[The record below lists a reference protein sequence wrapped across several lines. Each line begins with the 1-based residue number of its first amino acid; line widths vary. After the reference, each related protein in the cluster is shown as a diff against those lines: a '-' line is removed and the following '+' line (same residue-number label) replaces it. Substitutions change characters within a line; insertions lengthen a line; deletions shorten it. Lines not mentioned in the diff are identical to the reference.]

1 MNDQI
6 RVREVRLVGPDGN
19 QLGIKPIQEALT
31 MSRALDMDLVEV
43 APMARPPVA
52 KIMDYGKFKF
62 DQAQRTKESKRK
74 ASATQIKEMKYRP
87 KIGVGDFDT
96 KTRQVGK
103 FLAEGHKVKV
113 TIMFRGREIFHPE
126 LGQEILERVIEGVKD
141 VGKVETFP
149 KLDGRNML
157 MVLVPEKRPVPKGQ
171 SGGSHSSHSSSSH
184 PNGDQLHGAGSNGVR
199 SDTVASARTGSTD
212 DGSTVRGPNS
222 AATDVSVDGGA
233 SARATN
239 GGTDGTPS
247 TEAGAVSTTA
257 LVPDANAVD
266 EAATP

>member
-1 MNDQI
+1 
-6 RVREVRLVGPDGN
+6 
-19 QLGIKPIQEALT
+19 

-126 LGQEILERVIEGVKD
+126 LGQEILERVIEGVKE
-141 VGKVETFP
+141 VGRVETFP

-157 MVLVPEKRPVPKGQ
+157 MVLVPEKRPAGKAQAGALDGAPGRSASPNGTAHNAAGTNAAGTNAAGRNGTVDNDT
-171 SGGSHSSHSSSSH
+171 SSS
-184 PNGDQLHGAGSNGVR
+184 NAVEAT
-199 SDTVASARTGSTD
+199 TVAVGTTPRGDVDASA
-212 DGSTVRGPNS
+212 DGSS
-222 AATDVSVDGGA
+222 APEGGEITTD
-233 SARATN
+233 
-239 GGTDGTPS
+239 
-247 TEAGAVSTTA
+247 ETTS
-257 LVPDANAVD
+257 L
-266 EAATP
+266 

>member
-1 MNDQI
+1 
-6 RVREVRLVGPDGN
+6 
-19 QLGIKPIQEALT
+19 

-96 KTRQVGK
+96 KTRQVHK

-126 LGQEILERVIEGVKD
+126 LGQEILERVIEGVKE
-141 VGKVETFP
+141 VGRVETFP

-157 MVLVPEKRPVPKGQ
+157 MVLVPDKRPVTKAQESAPGKSVAQGSGRPSS
-171 SGGSHSSHSSSSH
+171 SGGPS
-184 PNGDQLHGAGSNGVR
+184 SNGAAQR
-199 SDTVASARTGSTD
+199 SVNGSTANSGGTSNGTAPAEATGPPQTGSPVED
-212 DGSTVRGPNS
+212 VPS
-222 AATDVSVDGGA
+222 ASVGEAPAPEGA
-233 SARATN
+233 AR
-239 GGTDGTPS
+239 
-247 TEAGAVSTTA
+247 
-257 LVPDANAVD
+257 
-266 EAATP
+266 

>member
-1 MNDQI
+1 
-6 RVREVRLVGPDGN
+6 
-19 QLGIKPIQEALT
+19 

-126 LGQEILERVIEGVKD
+126 LGQEILERVIEGVKE
-141 VGKVETFP
+141 VGRVETFP

-157 MVLVPEKRPVPKGQ
+157 MVLVPEKRPAGKAQAGALDGAPGRSASPNGTAHNAAGTNAAGTNAAGTNAAGRNGTVDNDT
-171 SGGSHSSHSSSSH
+171 SSS
-184 PNGDQLHGAGSNGVR
+184 NAVEAT
-199 SDTVASARTGSTD
+199 TVAVGTTPRGDVDSSA
-212 DGSTVRGPNS
+212 DGSSPPEV
-222 AATDVSVDGGA
+222 GGIT
-233 SARATN
+233 TN
-239 GGTDGTPS
+239 ES
-247 TEAGAVSTTA
+247 TS
-257 LVPDANAVD
+257 L
-266 EAATP
+266 

>member
-1 MNDQI
+1 
-6 RVREVRLVGPDGN
+6 
-19 QLGIKPIQEALT
+19 

-96 KTRQVGK
+96 KTRQVHK

-126 LGQEILERVIEGVKD
+126 LGQEILERVIEGVKE
-141 VGKVETFP
+141 VGRVETFP

-157 MVLVPEKRPVPKGQ
+157 MVLVPDKRPVTKAQESAPGKSVAQGSGRPGS
-171 SGGSHSSHSSSSH
+171 SGGPS
-184 PNGDQLHGAGSNGVR
+184 SNGAAKR
-199 SDTVASARTGSTD
+199 SVNGSTA
-212 DGSTVRGPNS
+212 NS
-222 AATDVSVDGGA
+222 GGA
-233 SARATN
+233 SNGTAPAEATEPSQAGSLVEEVPSASVGEAPAPEGAAR
-239 GGTDGTPS
+239 
-247 TEAGAVSTTA
+247 
-257 LVPDANAVD
+257 
-266 EAATP
+266 

>member
-1 MNDQI
+1 
-6 RVREVRLVGPDGN
+6 
-19 QLGIKPIQEALT
+19 

-96 KTRQVGK
+96 KTRQVHK

-126 LGQEILERVIEGVKD
+126 LGQEILERVIEGVKE
-141 VGKVETFP
+141 VGRVETFP

-157 MVLVPEKRPVPKGQ
+157 MVLVPDKRPVTKAQESAPGKSVAQGSGRPSS
-171 SGGSHSSHSSSSH
+171 SGGPS
-184 PNGDQLHGAGSNGVR
+184 SNGAAQR
-199 SDTVASARTGSTD
+199 SVNGSTA
-212 DGSTVRGPNS
+212 N
-222 AATDVSVDGGA
+222 
-233 SARATN
+233 N
-239 GGTDGTPS
+239 GGTSNGTAPAEATGPGQTGSPVEDVPS
-247 TEAGAVSTTA
+247 ASVGEAPAPEGAA
-257 LVPDANAVD
+257 R
-266 EAATP
+266 